1 MPETVREWRGCF
13 VIPTY
18 NNPVTIRKVV
28 ERARSFNLPVLV
40 VDDGSSPDGRAA
52 CEQLARDDLATVLR
66 LPQNRGKGA
75 AVKAGF
81 RAAGELG
88 FTHVIQVDADGQH
101 DLSHVTEYVEASR
114 KAPDALILGF
124 PLYDESAPRVRLI
137 ARKVTTFWVDLEVGA
152 GRVKDALIG
161 FRIYPLAPLA
171 RVNVRSN
178 RMDFDVEI
186 VVRLAWAD
194 VPIVNMPVRLR
205 YLDPAEGGISHFR
218 WFWDNLRFSW
228 LHSRLC
234 TLRCMAWMLPRRAL
248 LEW

>member
-1 MPETVREWRGCF
+1 MTEAAREWRGCF

-18 NNPVTIRKVV
+18 NNPMTVRGVV
-28 ERARSFNLPVLV
+28 ERATAFALPIIV
-40 VDDGSSPDGRAA
+40 VDDGSSTDGRAA
-52 CEQLARDDLATVLR
+52 CEQLSRDQLATVLR
-66 LPQNRGKGA
+66 LPENRGKGA

-81 RAAGELG
+81 RAARELG

-101 DLSHVTEYVEASR
+101 DLSHVPEYVEASQ
-114 KAPDALILGF
+114 KAPEALILGF
-124 PLYDESAPRVRLI
+124 PVYDESVPKVRLI
-137 ARKVTTFWVDLEVGA
+137 ARKVTTFWVNLEIGA
-152 GRVKDALIG
+152 GKVADAMIG
-161 FRIYPLAPLA
+161 FRIYPLAPLS
-171 RVNVRSN
+171 RVKVRSN
-178 RMDFDVEI
+178 RMDFDVEV
-186 VVRLAWAD
+186 VVRMAWAG

-205 YLDPAEGGISHFR
+205 YLNAEEGGISHFR